1 MGFVDKNYITIHRVN
16 NTFFDGKEVL
26 KMYDEV
32 FELYAM
38 ELHSKLKDR
47 INGRVFVKIDGCGT
61 RLRVE
66 IKTIGNIEW
75 QYYSYDIM
83 DRLWLGVPTDVYARE
98 IVAEFKKFIL
108 GKFLK

>member
-26 KMYDEV
+26 KMYDEL

-47 INGRVFVKIDGCGT
+47 INGRVFVKIDGSITAMISWTDFGWAF
-61 RLRVE
+61 RQKYMQEKSWQSLRS
-66 IKTIGNIEW
+66 T
-75 QYYSYDIM
+75 
-83 DRLWLGVPTDVYARE
+83 
-98 IVAEFKKFIL
+98 F
-108 GKFLK
+108 